1 MAGSVPLDRL
11 IGQPPVLTFAPNQQQ
26 VSQIDRTGLYD
37 FLKLN
42 LSFQRCT
49 RPITPPTMVG
59 ANGYESVLNLIQ
71 NVTLTATGNAA
82 GSTTD
87 THD

>member
-11 IGQPPVLTFAPNQQQ
+11 VGQPPVLTYAPNQQQ

-42 LSFQRCT
+42 LSFQAVYAAYS
-49 RPITPPTMVG
+49 TPPTMVG
-59 ANGYESVLNLIQ
+59 ANGYE
-71 NVTLTATGNAA
+71 
-82 GSTTD
+82 
-87 THD
+87 